1 MTARS
6 SDGILDTFDEALFDG
21 VSVRMSGTAKTNQEL
36 FDGIIWRCAIHLKFE
51 EMPLEEVK
59 FS

>member
-6 SDGILDTFDEALFDG
+6 SDGTLDTCDEALFDG
-21 VSVRMSGTAKTNQEL
+21 VPVRMSGTAKTNQEL
-36 FDGIIWRCAIHLKFE
+36 FDGIIWRCAIHMKVE
-51 EMPLEEVK
+51 GMPLEEVE